1 MAANTNTTVV
11 ATTTA
16 LIESARDAYATLRR
30 TKGQRP
36 LAVQA
41 FLAAETNE
49 ERDMAIEAWGAGFV
63 RRGLR
68 EAAVFMKDEEVAN
81 VFWTLRDAVSEDGF
95 TDFDAEDSAEV
106 VEDLIAA

>member
-1 MAANTNTTVV
+1 MAANT
-11 ATTTA
+11 TTTA
-16 LIESARDAYATLRR
+16 TTADLVDAARTAYAATKRA
-30 TKGQRP
+30 KGQRP

-41 FLAAETNE
+41 FLAAESNE

-81 VFWTLRDAVSEDGF
+81 AFWTLRDAVTDDGF
-95 TDFDAEDSAEV
+95 IDFDNEDAEV
-106 VEDLIAA
+106 AA